1 MYFQN
6 RPSAPSVLQP
16 AGLERGRREQEHG
29 PAHGVRGRQPGDR
42 EAAPRGG
49 RGPGRPEQVGEDA
62 GSDGGSASC
71 KGRSGT
77 HGGSLINQSTSF
89 AFSYFERV

>member
-6 RPSAPSVLQP
+6 RLSAPSILQP
-16 AGLERGRREQEHG
+16 AGLERGRREQEHR

-42 EAAPRGG
+42 EAAPRGR

-62 GSDGGSASC
+62 GSADPQVAKAVQGLMVAP
-71 KGRSGT
+71 
-77 HGGSLINQSTSF
+77 
-89 AFSYFERV
+89 